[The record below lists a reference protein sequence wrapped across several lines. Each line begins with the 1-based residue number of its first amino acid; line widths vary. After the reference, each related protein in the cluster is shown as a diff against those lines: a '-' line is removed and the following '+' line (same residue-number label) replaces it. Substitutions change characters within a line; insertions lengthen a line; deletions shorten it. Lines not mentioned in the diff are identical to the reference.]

1 MILALNLTTFGQLTA
16 SGLALGCLYALIAL
30 GFVIILK
37 SSGILSLYQGGF
49 LLLGAYTT
57 YQLHA
62 KWGVPFVLA
71 VLAVTIGIAALGV
84 ALEFAVV
91 RRLRGSAAE
100 FAVVLVTIGLLLA
113 TQSLVAATWGYT
125 PLNMDDPWGL
135 KNTHLGSVAVSHR
148 DIWVVASTAV
158 VLAVFFILF
167 KYSRI
172 GIAMRAAAS
181 DREAAYAQGISPNLV
196 MGVSWAI
203 AGVLGAL
210 AGVALGTAAA
220 GGVTVGID
228 QAAFA
233 ALAPVI
239 FGGLISPA
247 GAVIGGLVV
256 GLAQLYA
263 SGYAPASFG
272 DGFATVM
279 PYIVLFVVLLIRPHG
294 LLGKAEIRRA

>member
-1 MILALNLTTFGQLTA
+1 VILAFSLTTLGQLTA

-37 SSGILSLYQGGF
+37 ANGILSLYQGGF
-49 LLLGAYTT
+49 LLLGAYLT

-62 KWGVPFVLA
+62 KWGVSFVLA
-71 VLAVTIGIAALGV
+71 VLAVVAGIALLGV
-84 ALEFAVV
+84 ALEFVV
-91 RRLRGSAAE
+91 IRRLRGSAAE

-135 KNTHLGSVAVSHR
+135 KNVHLGSIAVSHR
-148 DIWVVASTAV
+148 DIWVVGSTV
-158 VLAVFFILF
+158 VILAAFFVLF
-167 KYSRI
+167 KYSRV
-172 GIAMRAAAS
+172 GIAMRAVAS
-181 DREAAYAQGISPNLV
+181 DREAAYAQGISPNVV

-203 AGVLGAL
+203 AGILGAL
-210 AGVALGTAAA
+210 AGVAMGTAAA

-239 FGGLISPA
+239 FGGLTSPA

-256 GLAQLYA
+256 GVAQLFA
-263 SGYAPASFG
+263 AGYAPESFG
-272 DGFATVM
+272 GGFSTVM
-279 PYIVLFVVLLIRPHG
+279 PYIVLFVVLLIRPQG
-294 LLGKAEIRRA
+294 LLGKKQVRRA

>member
-1 MILALNLTTFGQLTA
+1 VTLAFSLTTFGQLTA

-37 SSGILSLYQGGF
+37 SNGILSLYQGGF
-49 LLLGAYTT
+49 LLLGAYLT
-57 YQLHA
+57 YQVHA
-62 KWGVPFVLA
+62 EWGVPFILA
-71 VLAVTIGIAALGV
+71 VVAVAIGVALLGV
-84 ALEFAVV
+84 ALEFVII

-135 KNTHLGSVAVSHR
+135 ETVHLGSVAVSQR
-148 DIWVVASTAV
+148 DIWVVGATAV
-158 VLAVFFILF
+158 VLAAFFVLF

-196 MGVSWAI
+196 LGVSWAI
-203 AGVLGAL
+203 AGILGAL
-210 AGVALGTAAA
+210 AGVALGTAVA
-220 GGVTVGID
+220 GGVNVGID
-228 QAAFA
+228 QAGYA
-233 ALAPVI
+233 ALTPVI

-256 GLAQLYA
+256 GLSQLYA
-263 SGYAPASFG
+263 AGYAPASFG
-272 DGFATVM
+272 DGFSTVM
-279 PYIVLFVVLLIRPHG
+279 PFMVLFAVLLIRPHG
-294 LLGKAEIRRA
+294 LLGKKQVRRA

>member
-1 MILALNLTTFGQLTA
+1 MIVAFNLTTLGQLTA

-37 SSGILSLYQGGF
+37 ANGILSLYQGGF
-49 LLLGAYTT
+49 LLLGAYLT

-62 KWGVPFVLA
+62 KWGVTFVLA
-71 VLAVTIGIAALGV
+71 VLAVTVGIAALGV
-84 ALEFAVV
+84 ALEFAII

-125 PLNMDDPWGL
+125 PLNMEDPWGL
-135 KNTHLGSVAVSHR
+135 KNVHLGSVAVSHR
-148 DIWVVASTAV
+148 DIWVVGSTAL

-203 AGVLGAL
+203 AGILGAL
-210 AGVALGTAAA
+210 AGIALGTAAA

-228 QAAFA
+228 QASFA

-239 FGGLISPA
+239 FGGLTSPA

-263 SGYAPASFG
+263 AGYAPASFG

-279 PYIVLFVVLLIRPHG
+279 PYIILFVVLLIRPHG
-294 LLGKAEIRRA
+294 LLGKEQIRRA

>member
-1 MILALNLTTFGQLTA
+1 MIVAFNLTTFGQLTA

-37 SSGILSLYQGGF
+37 SNGILSLYQGGF
-49 LLLGAYTT
+49 LLLGAYLT
-57 YQLHA
+57 YQVHA
-62 KWGVPFVLA
+62 AWGVPFVLA
-71 VLAVTIGIAALGV
+71 VVAVAIGV
-84 ALEFAVV
+84 ALLGIALEFVV
-91 RRLRGSAAE
+91 IRRLRGSAAE

-125 PLNMDDPWGL
+125 PLNMNDPWGL
-135 KNTHLGSVAVSHR
+135 ETVHLGSVAVSHR
-148 DIWVVASTAV
+148 DIWVVGSTVV
-158 VLAVFFILF
+158 VLAVFFVLF

-181 DREAAYAQGISPNLV
+181 DREAAYAQGISPNVV

-210 AGVALGTAAA
+210 AGVALGTAAN
-220 GGVTVGID
+220 GGVTVTID
-228 QAAFA
+228 QAGYA

-239 FGGLISPA
+239 FGGLISPV

-263 SGYAPASFG
+263 AGYAPASFG

-279 PYIVLFVVLLIRPHG
+279 PYIVLFAVLLIRPHG
-294 LLGKAEIRRA
+294 LLGKKQVRRA

>member
-1 MILALNLTTFGQLTA
+1 VILAFNLTTLGQLTA
-16 SGLALGCLYALIAL
+16 SGLALGCLYALVAL

-37 SSGILSLYQGGF
+37 ANGILSLYQGGF
-49 LLLGAYTT
+49 LLLGAYLT

-62 KWGVPFVLA
+62 EWGVTFVLA
-71 VLAVTIGIAALGV
+71 VLAVAIGVGLLGV
-84 ALEFAVV
+84 TLEFVVV

-135 KNTHLGSVAVSHR
+135 DNVHLGSVAVSHR
-148 DIWVVASTAV
+148 DIWVVGSTVV
-158 VLAVFFILF
+158 VLAAFFALF
-167 KYSRI
+167 KYSRV

-196 MGVSWAI
+196 LGASWAI

-210 AGVALGTAAA
+210 AGVALGTAAN
-220 GGVTVGID
+220 GGVTVTVD

-239 FGGLISPA
+239 FGGLTSPA
-247 GAVIGGLVV
+247 GAVIGGVVV

-263 SGYAPASFG
+263 AGYAPASFG
-272 DGFATVM
+272 DGFSTVM

-294 LLGKAEIRRA
+294 LLGKKQVRRA

>member
-1 MILALNLTTFGQLTA
+1 MILAFDLPTFGQLTA

-49 LLLGAYTT
+49 LLLGAYMT
-57 YQLHA
+57 YQLHV
-62 KWGVPFVLA
+62 KWGAPFVLA

-84 ALEFAVV
+84 ALEFVV
-91 RRLRGSAAE
+91 IRRLRGSAAE
-100 FAVVLVTIGLLLA
+100 FAVVLVTIGLLYA

-135 KNTHLGSVAVSHR
+135 KNVHLGSVAVSYR

-196 MGVSWAI
+196 MGVSWAF
-203 AGVLGAL
+203 AGMLGAL

-220 GGVTVGID
+220 GGITVGLD
-228 QAAFA
+228 QASFA

-279 PYIVLFVVLLIRPHG
+279 PYIVLFIVLLIRPHG
-294 LLGKAEIRRA
+294 LLGKPEVRRA

>member
-1 MILALNLTTFGQLTA
+1 LTTLGQLTV

-37 SSGILSLYQGGF
+37 ANGILSLYQGGF
-49 LLLGAYTT
+49 LLLAAYLT

-62 KWGVPFVLA
+62 EWGVSFVLA
-71 VLAVTIGIAALGV
+71 VLAVVAGIALLGV
-84 ALEFAVV
+84 ALEFVVV

-113 TQSLVAATWGYT
+113 TQSIVAATWGYT

-135 KNTHLGSVAVSHR
+135 KNVHLGSVAVSHR
-148 DIWVVASTAV
+148 DIWVVGSTGV
-158 VLAVFFILF
+158 VLAAFFVLF
-167 KYSRI
+167 KYSRV

-196 MGVSWAI
+196 MGVAWAI
-203 AGVLGAL
+203 AGILGAL
-210 AGVALGTAAA
+210 AGIAMGTAVA
-220 GGVTVGID
+220 GGVTVSID

-239 FGGLISPA
+239 FGGLTSPA

-263 SGYAPASFG
+263 AGYAPDSFG
-272 DGFATVM
+272 DGFSTVM

-294 LLGKAEIRRA
+294 LLGKKQVRRA